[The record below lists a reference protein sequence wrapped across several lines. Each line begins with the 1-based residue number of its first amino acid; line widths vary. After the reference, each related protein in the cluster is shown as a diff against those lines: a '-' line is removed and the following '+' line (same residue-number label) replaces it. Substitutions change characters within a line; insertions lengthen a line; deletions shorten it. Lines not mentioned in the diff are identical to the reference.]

1 MKILNSINVQR
12 LKRLITV
19 LYIKLVRTNDT
30 PQKIA
35 LGFGLG
41 VFTGILPGTGPI
53 AAVFLA
59 SLARVNRATALLGS
73 LATNTWLSFVT
84 FLMSIKIGSSIIGA
98 NWQDIKEKWSLFLN
112 NFTFAG
118 LFKISVLKMIFP
130 VMLGYLVVAIFCGLL
145 SYIAAILILS
155 IRRKSRLN
163 KPT

>member
-1 MKILNSINVQR
+1 MKISNLINLQYI
-12 LKRLITV
+12 KRLLVI
-19 LYIKLVRTNDT
+19 LYVKLVRTNDT

-41 VFTGILPGTGPI
+41 VFSGILPGTGPI

-59 SLARVNRATALLGS
+59 SLAKANRAAALLGS

-84 FLMSIKIGSSIIGA
+84 FLISIKIGSSIIGA
-98 NWQDIKEKWSLFLN
+98 NWQDLKEKWSLFLKD
-112 NFTFAG
+112 FTFAG
-118 LFKISVLKMIFP
+118 LFKISVLKMILP
-130 VMLGYLVVAIFCGLL
+130 VMLGYLVVAVCCGLL

-155 IRRKSRLN
+155 LRKRSRLN